1 MENNS
6 KIGRKTMPEII
17 AQYKAIGQKQNSFQ
31 IQKESWNNLLETV
44 TLEELTILFVKTSI
58 ENNDTLDP
66 EEILLYG
73 DNSQDYK
80 DLENIYKNALKNFKL
95 QFFAQNLHRFKTDW
109 VAQGLAGSV
118 EENFKSNLKSKIE
131 HLSVTRE

>member
-1 MENNS
+1 
-6 KIGRKTMPEII
+6 
-17 AQYKAIGQKQNSFQ
+17 
-31 IQKESWNNLLETV
+31 LETV